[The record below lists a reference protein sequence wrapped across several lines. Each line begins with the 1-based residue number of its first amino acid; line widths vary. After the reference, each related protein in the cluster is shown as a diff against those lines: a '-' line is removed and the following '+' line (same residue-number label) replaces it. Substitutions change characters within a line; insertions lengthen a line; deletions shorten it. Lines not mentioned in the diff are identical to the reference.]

1 MPEETTPAEQSPAA
15 AEQSFDLLLDVPL
28 KVSAE
33 LGSTRLRIQELLDLG
48 QGSILELDRM
58 AGEPVDILV
67 NGRPIALGEVVVV
80 NERYAVRVVSIN
92 SPTERVES
100 LG

>member
-1 MPEETTPAEQSPAA
+1 MPDETTSSS

-28 KVSAE
+28 KVSVE
-33 LGSTRLRIQELLDLG
+33 LGGTKLRIQELLDLG
-48 QGSILELDRM
+48 QGSILELDRL

-67 NGRPIALGEVVVV
+67 NGRAIALGEVVGV
-80 NERYAVRVVSIN
+80 NERYAVRVVSVH
-92 SPTERVES
+92 SAAERVES

>member
-1 MPEETTPAEQSPAA
+1 MSDETASSSAD
-15 AEQSFDLLLDVPL
+15 QSFDLLLDVPL
-28 KVSAE
+28 KVSVE
-33 LGSTRLRIQELLDLG
+33 LGGTKLRIQELLDLG

-67 NGRPIALGEVVVV
+67 NGRAIALGEVVVV
-80 NERYAVRVVSIN
+80 NERYAVRVVSVH
-92 SPTERVES
+92 SAAERVES

>member
-1 MPEETTPAEQSPAA
+1 MADETTSSS

-28 KVSAE
+28 KVSVE
-33 LGSTRLRIQELLDLG
+33 LGGTKLRIQELLDLG

-67 NGRPIALGEVVVV
+67 NGRAIALGEVVVV
-80 NERYAVRVVSIN
+80 NERYAVRVVSVH
-92 SPTERVES
+92 SAAERVES

>member
-1 MPEETTPAEQSPAA
+1 MPEESTATSAEQN
-15 AEQSFDLLLDVPL
+15 FDLLLDVPL
-28 KVSAE
+28 KVSVE
-33 LGSTRLRIQELLDLG
+33 LGGTKLRIQELLDLG

-67 NGRPIALGEVVVV
+67 NGRAIALGEVVVV
-80 NERYAVRVVSIN
+80 NERYAVRVVSIH

>member
-1 MPEETTPAEQSPAA
+1 MPEETIATSS
-15 AEQSFDLLLDVPL
+15 EQSFDLLLDVPL
-28 KVSAE
+28 KISVE
-33 LGSTRLRIQELLDLG
+33 LGGTKLRIQELLDLG

-67 NGRPIALGEVVVV
+67 NGRPIALGEVVVM
-80 NERYAVRVVSIN
+80 NERYAVRVVSIH

>member
-1 MPEETTPAEQSPAA
+1 MPEETSATPP
-15 AEQSFDLLLDVPL
+15 EQSFDLLLDVPL
-28 KVSAE
+28 KVSVE
-33 LGSTRLRIQELLDLG
+33 LGGTKLRIQELLDLG

-67 NGRPIALGEVVVV
+67 NGRAIALGEVVVV
-80 NERYAVRVVSIN
+80 NERYAVRVVSIH
-92 SPTERVES
+92 SPTERLES

>member
-1 MPEETTPAEQSPAA
+1 MADETTSSST
-15 AEQSFDLLLDVPL
+15 EQSFDLLLDVPL
-28 KVSAE
+28 KVSVE
-33 LGSTRLRIQELLDLG
+33 LGGTKLRIQELLDLG

-67 NGRPIALGEVVVV
+67 NGRAIALGEVVVV
-80 NERYAVRVVSIN
+80 NERYAVRVVSVH
-92 SPTERVES
+92 SAAERVES

>member
-1 MPEETTPAEQSPAA
+1 MSDETTSSS

-28 KVSAE
+28 KVSVE
-33 LGSTRLRIQELLDLG
+33 LGGTKLRIQELLDLG

-67 NGRPIALGEVVVV
+67 NGRAIALGEVVVV
-80 NERYAVRVVSIN
+80 NERYAVRVVSVH
-92 SPTERVES
+92 SAAERVES

>member
-1 MPEETTPAEQSPAA
+1 MPDETTSSS

-28 KVSAE
+28 KVSVE
-33 LGSTRLRIQELLDLG
+33 LGGTKLRIQELLDLG

-67 NGRPIALGEVVVV
+67 NGRAIALGEVVVV
-80 NERYAVRVVSIN
+80 NERYAVRVVSVH
-92 SPTERVES
+92 SATERVES

>member
-1 MPEETTPAEQSPAA
+1 MSDESTAA
-15 AEQSFDLLLDVPL
+15 TSEDSFDLLLDVPL
-28 KVSAE
+28 KVSVE
-33 LGSTRLRIQELLDLG
+33 LGGTKLRIQELLELG
-48 QGSILELDRM
+48 QGSILELDRL

-80 NERYAVRVVSIN
+80 NDRYAVRVVSIH

>member
-1 MPEETTPAEQSPAA
+1 MSDEATSSS

-28 KVSAE
+28 KVSVE
-33 LGSTRLRIQELLDLG
+33 LGGTKLRIQELLDLG

-67 NGRPIALGEVVVV
+67 NGRAIALGEVVVV
-80 NERYAVRVVSIN
+80 NERYAVRVVSVH

-100 LG
+100 LR

>member
-1 MPEETTPAEQSPAA
+1 MPEETGATS

-28 KVSAE
+28 KVSVE
-33 LGSTRLRIQELLDLG
+33 LGGTKLRIQELLDLG

-67 NGRPIALGEVVVV
+67 NGRAIALGEVVVV
-80 NERYAVRVVSIN
+80 NERYAVRVVSIH
-92 SPTERVES
+92 SPTERLES

>member
-1 MPEETTPAEQSPAA
+1 MPDETASSS

-28 KVSAE
+28 KVSVE
-33 LGSTRLRIQELLDLG
+33 LGGTKLRIQELLDLG

-67 NGRPIALGEVVVV
+67 NGRAIALGEVVVV
-80 NERYAVRVVSIN
+80 NERYAVRVVSVH
-92 SPTERVES
+92 SATERVES
-100 LG
+100 LGR

>member
-1 MPEETTPAEQSPAA
+1 MSDETASSS

-28 KVSAE
+28 KVSVE
-33 LGSTRLRIQELLDLG
+33 LGGTKLRIQELLDLG

-67 NGRPIALGEVVVV
+67 NGRAIALGEVVVV
-80 NERYAVRVVSIN
+80 NERYAVRVVSVH

>member
-1 MPEETTPAEQSPAA
+1 MPEETSATPP
-15 AEQSFDLLLDVPL
+15 EQSFDLLLDVPL
-28 KVSAE
+28 KVSVE
-33 LGSTRLRIQELLDLG
+33 LGGTKLRIQELLDLG

-67 NGRPIALGEVVVV
+67 NGRAIALGEVVVV
-80 NERYAVRVVSIN
+80 NERYTVRVVSIH
-92 SPTERVES
+92 SATERLES

>member
-1 MPEETTPAEQSPAA
+1 MADETTSSS

-28 KVSAE
+28 KVSVE
-33 LGSTRLRIQELLDLG
+33 LGGTKLRIQELLDLG

-67 NGRPIALGEVVVV
+67 NGRAIALGEVVVV
-80 NERYAVRVVSIN
+80 NDRYAVRVVSVH
-92 SPTERVES
+92 SAAERVES

>member
-1 MPEETTPAEQSPAA
+1 MPDETASNS

-28 KVSAE
+28 KVSVE
-33 LGSTRLRIQELLDLG
+33 LGGTKLRIQELLDLG

-67 NGRPIALGEVVVV
+67 NGRAIALGEVVVV
-80 NERYAVRVVSIN
+80 TERYAVRVVSVH
-92 SPTERVES
+92 SAAERVES

>member
-1 MPEETTPAEQSPAA
+1 MPDEIASSS

-28 KVSAE
+28 KVSVE
-33 LGSTRLRIQELLDLG
+33 LGGTKLRIQELLDLG

-67 NGRPIALGEVVVV
+67 NGRAIALGEVVVV
-80 NERYAVRVVSIN
+80 NERYAVRVVSVH
-92 SPTERVES
+92 SAAERVES

>member
-1 MPEETTPAEQSPAA
+1 MPEETTATSS
-15 AEQSFDLLLDVPL
+15 EQSFDLLLDVPL
-28 KVSAE
+28 KISVE
-33 LGSTRLRIQELLDLG
+33 LGGTKLRIQELLDLG

-67 NGRPIALGEVVVV
+67 NGRAIALGEMVVL
-80 NERYAVRVVSIN
+80 NERYAVRVVSIH
-92 SPTERVES
+92 SPTERAES

>member
-1 MPEETTPAEQSPAA
+1 MSDEATSSS

-28 KVSAE
+28 KVSVE
-33 LGSTRLRIQELLDLG
+33 LGGTKLRIQELLDLG

-67 NGRPIALGEVVVV
+67 NGRAIALGEVVVV
-80 NERYAVRVVSIN
+80 NERYAVRVVSVH